1 LNTLDRDAALVASAD
16 ARVFPPLYQHVVK
29 GIRPDVGLFHIRNLL
44 PGKARGC
51 HDGGARRLGHGTG
64 SNAAAVFDQR
74 PGDALR
80 HRLRP
85 VRQTCSA
92 GRHASCP
99 RDNRHAEFRHRLIAD
114 HVDGRIAD
122 SHDRFFASRLTR
134 AFGNQLLALGRLD
147 QLTREE
153 TTDLERLKTTFVG
166 SLATLHFALVHPD
179 VPMAGNELVERAFR
193 MEESIPR
200 ETSSIDRALFHY
212 YFAQLFLRGSHGTRV
227 DRIQARRLLLKSF
240 EELPAPDTPGPCAL
254 LLLGVPE
261 GHPANT
267 EPFRERCA

>member
-1 LNTLDRDAALVASAD
+1 MMAARVASAM
-16 ARVFPPLYQHVVK
+16 APGATRPLYSISVQEMPF
-29 GIRPDVGLFHIRNLL
+29 GTDFGLFVKHA
-44 PGKARGC
+44 PPV
-51 HDGGARRLGHGTG
+51 GT
-64 SNAAAVFDQR
+64 
-74 PGDALR
+74 
-80 HRLRP
+80 P
-85 VRQTCSA
+85 VA
-92 GRHASCP
+92 P
-99 RDNRHAEFRHRLIAD
+99 DNRRAEFRHRLIAD

-179 VPMAGNELVERAFR
+179 VPMAGKPLVERAFR